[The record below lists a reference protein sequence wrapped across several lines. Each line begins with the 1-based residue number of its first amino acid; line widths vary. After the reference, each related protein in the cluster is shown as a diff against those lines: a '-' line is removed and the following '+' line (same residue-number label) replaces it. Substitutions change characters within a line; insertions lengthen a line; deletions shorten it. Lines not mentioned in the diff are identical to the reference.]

1 MNIWKE
7 LGNKIRDARINHGM
21 SQEYLAEILD
31 VTPTHIRHVE
41 SSHRKP
47 SIELLFQMCSL
58 LNISLD
64 ALIFEDRM
72 NNPPIH
78 TDGLSSEEVAAI
90 TRITDLMRK
99 KENNGNTSD

>member
-1 MNIWKE
+1 MNIWQK
-7 LGNKIRDARINHGM
+7 LGNTIREARMNHGM
-21 SQEYLAEILD
+21 SQEYLAEILN

-47 SIELLFQMCSL
+47 SIELLFQVCSL

-64 ALIFEDRM
+64 ALLFGSDS

-78 TDGLSSEEVAAI
+78 TDGLSAEEIAAI
-90 TRITDLMRK
+90 ARITDLMRK
-99 KENNGNTSD
+99 KESGDDISE

>member
-1 MNIWKE
+1 MNIWQK
-7 LGNKIRDARINHGM
+7 LGNAIREARMNHGM
-21 SQEYLAEILD
+21 SQEYLAEILN

-47 SIELLFQMCSL
+47 SIELLFQVCSL

-64 ALIFEDRM
+64 ALLFGNNP

-78 TDGLSSEEVAAI
+78 TDGLSAEEVAAI
-90 TRITDLMRK
+90 ARITDLMRK
-99 KENNGNTSD
+99 KESGDDISE